1 MGSMSFGWRSFDVT
15 AHLVPMGRYARALTR
30 HAEDAEDLVHTALLR
45 AYERRATFR
54 RGENL
59 RTWLFAI
66 LHNSFI
72 DGWRRRNAEN
82 ARIAAVGSLATPHAE
97 PGQDHALHLREIFEA
112 YLALPEPQR
121 AAFHLVALEG
131 LSYAEAAEILD
142 VPAGTVMSR
151 LSRAREMLRQMDA
164 GEAPPARHP
173 QLRVVGGSHDPQ
185 A

>member
-1 MGSMSFGWRSFDVT
+1 MKLGWTSFDVT
-15 AHLVPMGRYARALTR
+15 AHLEPMSRYARVLTR
-30 HAEDAEDLVHTALLR
+30 HAEDAEDLVHTALVH
-45 AYERRATFR
+45 AYERRASFR

-66 LHNSFI
+66 LHNTFI
-72 DGWRRRNAEN
+72 DGWRRRNAEA
-82 ARIAAVGSLATPHAE
+82 ARIALVSSLAAPHAR
-97 PGQDHALHLREIFEA
+97 PGQDHALQLREIFEA
-112 YLALPEPQR
+112 YLSLPAPQR

-142 VPAGTVMSR
+142 VPPGTVMSR
-151 LSRAREMLRQMDA
+151 LSRAREMLRQMEDGA
-164 GEAPPARHP
+164 AEGGRHP

>member
-1 MGSMSFGWRSFDVT
+1 MSFGWRSFDVT
-15 AHLVPMGRYARALTR
+15 AHLGPMGRYARALTR
-30 HAEDAEDLVHTALLR
+30 HAEDAEDLVHTALVR
-45 AYERRATFR
+45 AYERRAAFR

-72 DGWRRRNAEN
+72 DGWRHRRAED
-82 ARIAAVGSLATPHAE
+82 ARIAVVGSLAAPHAE
-97 PGQDHALHLREIFEA
+97 AGQEHALHLREIFQA
-112 YLALPEPQR
+112 YLSLPEPQR

-131 LSYAEAAEILD
+131 LSYAEAAEILA

-151 LSRAREMLRQMDA
+151 LSRAREMLRQLEA
-164 GEAPPARHP
+164 GGEQPVRHP
-173 QLRVVGGSHDPQ
+173 QLRVVGGSHDPK

>member
-1 MGSMSFGWRSFDVT
+1 MNFGWRSFDVT
-15 AHLVPMGRYARALTR
+15 AHLGPLGRYARALTR
-30 HAEDAEDLVHTALLR
+30 HDQDAEDLVHTALIR

-59 RTWLFAI
+59 RTWLVAI

-72 DGWRRRNAEN
+72 DGWRRRAAEQ
-82 ARIAAVGSLATPHAE
+82 ARIAAVGSLAAPHAE
-97 PGQDHALHLREIFEA
+97 PGQDHALHLRELFEA
-112 YLALPEPQR
+112 YLTLPETHR

-131 LSYAEAAEILD
+131 LSYTEAAEILD

-151 LSRAREMLRQMDA
+151 LSRAREMLRQMEG
-164 GEAPPARHP
+164 GEAQAGRHP
-173 QLRVVGGSHDPQ
+173 QLRVVGGSHDPK